1 MEQRE
6 AVGYVS
12 SMLTSFV
19 FPEEPQKAELDPED
33 FQNRAKVVYR
43 MFLFDEIP

>member
-1 MEQRE
+1 MKCDDCLNLLETYLDGEATERE
-6 AVGYVS
+6 
-12 SMLTSFV
+12 
-19 FPEEPQKAELDPED
+19 AELDPED